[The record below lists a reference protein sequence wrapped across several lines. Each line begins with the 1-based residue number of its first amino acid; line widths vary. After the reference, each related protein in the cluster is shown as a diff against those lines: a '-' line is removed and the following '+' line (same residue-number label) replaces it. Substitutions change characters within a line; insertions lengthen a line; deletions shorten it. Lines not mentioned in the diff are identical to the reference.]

1 MYLKTHT
8 DALYHQTVQASEKNS
23 ILTSTGGKIYASQRE
38 RNVKMIEAFLLGMMK
53 FVFAICSVVS
63 GSMQHCGL

>member
-8 DALYHQTVQASEKNS
+8 DALYHQTVQASEKKQY
-23 ILTSTGGKIYASQRE
+23 LKINQRKKYALQRE

-63 GSMQHCGL
+63 GSMQHYGL